1 LSPRETEVEEA
12 SWLLTTQAVIERTD
26 NILNAGFGG
35 DLEHFRIAE
44 EKIRPTAQLVADVT
58 RERFPDLRIPP
69 HARWRHFV
77 VDGRDLWAELAA
89 TLDVPPEEQARIRF
103 DLAITSVLLDAGAGP
118 DWRYRHAPTGI
129 TVGRSEGLALASFEA
144 FRSGLFSSD
153 PARPLLA
160 DAAGLKGVSEAKLAE
175 AFQAGENNPL
185 TGIATRA
192 ELMRVLGASIEERLW
207 GEAEELRPGAL
218 FDIVRRESESGTASI
233 GAAIATMQSV
243 VGAIWPGRQ
252 RLGGLNLGDTW
263 HHPMAGGKGP
273 GAGLVPFHKLM
284 QWLCYSLIEPMQ
296 EAGLE
301 VVEQEMLTPLA
312 EYRNGGLLIDTG
324 LLVPRHVKVL
334 GEAHAPDDT
343 VVVEW
348 RALTVGL
355 IRLVAEEVRDILD
368 FTEQELPLA
377 SVLEGGTWWAGRR
390 IAAEKRPGGPP
401 PIRVISDGSVF

>member
-1 LSPRETEVEEA
+1 MSPRETEVEEA

-263 HHPMAGGKGP
+263 HHPMAGGKGL

-368 FTEQELPLA
+368 LTEQELPLA

-401 PIRVISDGSVF
+401 PLRVISDGSVF

>member
-1 LSPRETEVEEA
+1 MTPRETEVEEA
-12 SWLLTTQAVIERTD
+12 PWLLTTQAVIERTD

-35 DLEHFRIAE
+35 DLEHFRVAE

-263 HHPMAGGKGP
+263 HHPMAGGKGL

-368 FTEQELPLA
+368 LTEQELPLA

-401 PIRVISDGSVF
+401 PLRVISDGSVF